1 LLRREC
7 VSRAFS
13 TPQTPQSHKSESTYG
28 TVFFTYIAP
37 IPRLTFVSCLQV
49 RSPDQLFGGAREA
62 LESDVRAL
70 NDKVSALEGKIAEA
84 ATSKSNTLAQL
95 ESRVLE
101 AEKAREASEQERR
114 SRMEEVMSSEERR
127 EQADRERGAAD
138 GERDRTLK
146 AVLDQVMPPEPSPNP
161 KP

>member
-1 LLRREC
+1 M
-7 VSRAFS
+7 
-13 TPQTPQSHKSESTYG
+13 
-28 TVFFTYIAP
+28 
-37 IPRLTFVSCLQV
+37 QV

-70 NDKVSALEGKIAEA
+70 NDKVSVLEAKIAEA

-127 EQADRERGAAD
+127 EQADRERGLAD

-146 AVLDQVMPPEPSPNP
+146 AVLDQVMPPPSLPP
-161 KP
+161 KPEIEPKPYTLDWTR